1 MRFLTIF
8 ILAILCFGCVTTSK
22 NQLAGKWK
30 LSEYLIDIGD
40 GNGTWQPA
48 TAEMQSIT
56 DFFSDGKISSND
68 PLMKDAD
75 HFKMLKDSIQ
85 FSGKQLNTYSY
96 TLLHPDT
103 LVIRPHC
110 VEACGFKYVRTQ

>member
-8 ILAILCFGCVTTSK
+8 ILAIFCFGCVTTSN

-56 DFFSDGKISSND
+56 DFS
-68 PLMKDAD
+68 LM
-75 HFKMLKDSIQ
+75 
-85 FSGKQLNTYSY
+85 
-96 TLLHPDT
+96 
-103 LVIRPHC
+103 
-110 VEACGFKYVRTQ
+110 EKYPVMILG

>member
-1 MRFLTIF
+1 MRFLIF
-8 ILAILCFGCVTTSK
+8 LILAIFCFGCVTPSK

-40 GNGTWQPA
+40 GKGTWQPA
-48 TAEMQSIT
+48 TADMQSIT
-56 DFFSDGKISSND
+56 HLSSDGKVLSDD
-68 PLMKDAD
+68 PLMKEAD
-75 HFKMLKDSIQ
+75 HFEMLKDSIQ
-85 FSGKQLNTYSY
+85 FSGKQANTYSY
-96 TLLHPDT
+96 TLLHSDT